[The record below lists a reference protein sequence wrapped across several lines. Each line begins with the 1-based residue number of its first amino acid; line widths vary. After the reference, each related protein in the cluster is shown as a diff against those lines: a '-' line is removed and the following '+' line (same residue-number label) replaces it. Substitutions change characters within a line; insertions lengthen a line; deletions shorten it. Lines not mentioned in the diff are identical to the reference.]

1 MKEVIDNLA
10 IERELL
16 SKGYRYICGV
26 DEVGR
31 GPLAGPVCTCAVIMD
46 LEKIIEGITDSK
58 KVSEKKREKLFSE
71 IKENAIDYAV
81 AMLDNDQ
88 IDTLNILNATK
99 KCMVH
104 SIMALET
111 KPDIVLVDAL
121 KLDIPYEQKE
131 LIKGDLYSY
140 SIGAASILAKVTRDK
155 LMVEYD
161 KIFPEYDLKSNKG
174 YGTKKHIEAIKQYG
188 LTPIHRR
195 TFTKKFVENN

>member
-1 MKEVIDNLA
+1 MKEIIDNLV

-58 KVSEKKREKLFSE
+58 KVSEKKREKLAIL
-71 IKENAIDYAV
+71 IKENAISYAI
-81 AMLDNDQ
+81 AMMDNNQ

-99 KCMVH
+99 ECMKH
-104 SIMALET
+104 SIMSLEV

-131 LIKGDLYSY
+131 IIKGDLYSY
-140 SIGAASILAKVTRDK
+140 SIGAASILAKVTRDN
-155 LMVEYD
+155 LMLEYD
-161 KIFPEYDLKSNKG
+161 KIYPEYDLKSNKG
-174 YGTKKHIEAIKQYG
+174 YGTKKHIEAIKKYG
-188 LTPIHRR
+188 LTDIHRKS
-195 TFTKKFVENN
+195 FTTKFV